1 MKKLVLLLIVF
12 VFTAGGAMGA
22 SSQQNRGDSLI
33 LVGISPIG
41 IHIPTF
47 LTQPL
52 TVGIY
57 LGDNVLIGV
66 EGGTFS
72 FSSSD
77 VDPDADERF
86 NGDFSNFGAYLRWF
100 PNTNSF
106 NLLFAVHQR
115 DWTVNFGKDFLLDDG
130 VTTVAL
136 DASLK
141 TEATVATVGIGNQ
154 WMMDFGLVI
163 GMDWLVLSGNLSES
177 YTAEVTAT
185 SSADISGLTD
195 SELARYDEDLKEGAD
210 FLNDLSGFPG
220 VLILTLGWAF

>member
-1 MKKLVLLLIVF
+1 MKKLILLLIVF
-12 VFTAGGAMGA
+12 VFTVGGAMGA

-52 TVGIY
+52 TAGIY

-72 FSSSD
+72 FTSSD

-86 NGDFSNFGAYLRWF
+86 DGDFSNFGVYMRWF

-130 VTTVAL
+130 VTVVSL
-136 DASLK
+136 DATLN
-141 TEATVATVGIGNQ
+141 TEATVATVGVGNQ

-163 GMDWLVLSGNLSES
+163 GMDWLVLSGNISESSSFNVTSNVSGLSES
-177 YTAEVTAT
+177 
-185 SSADISGLTD
+185 
-195 SELARYDEDLKEGAD
+195 ELSRYDSDIQEGAD

-220 VLILTLGWAF
+220 ILILTLGWAF